1 MFIQQMNRP
10 LHGIFSMREH
20 VFIIGWKNSM
30 RIMMCVSVLFLTM
43 ANSILYASEG
53 DISTLL
59 DDSTLRQG
67 PGSFY
72 ASVGVAR
79 VGEQAVERQK
89 KGSWVQVRMVASGYV
104 GWVYADAL
112 RRKLVAGKQVASGG
126 AEKVVMG
133 GGRQYSL
140 NAGALDQAVVADVT
154 APAMG
159 AAAGIVGSMQQ
170 VIETTTIR
178 SGPGDSNDMLGW
190 VSKGT
195 HVRAVGQQGDWLHV
209 SMPDGGRSGWMKAGV
224 LQSVEMQH
232 VTEHVTEHVDK
243 VPAVGTTTPAG
254 GIEVNF
260 VRKANLRAGPGV
272 TFEVVSWAGIGSYA
286 HELSR
291 KGDWVRVQMKVSKR
305 IGWVYKRSLRSL
317 VSAVPLS
324 SSR

>member
-10 LHGIFSMREH
+10 LHGIFSMRDH

-43 ANSILYASEG
+43 ANSILYAAEG

-72 ASVGVAR
+72 ESVGVAR

-89 KGSWVQVRMVASGYV
+89 KGSWVQVRMVVSRYV

-126 AEKVVMG
+126 AEKEVMG

-140 NAGALDQAVVADVT
+140 NAGALDQAVVADAT

-159 AAAGIVGSMQQ
+159 AAASIAGSMQQ
-170 VIETTTIR
+170 VVKTSRIR
-178 SGPGDSNDMLGW
+178 SGPGDSNDILGW

-224 LQSVEMQH
+224 LQAVEMQ
-232 VTEHVTEHVDK
+232 HVTEHVDK
-243 VPAVGTTTPAG
+243 VPAVGTTTPTG
-254 GIEVNF
+254 GIVVKF

-286 HELSR
+286 HELGR

-305 IGWVYKRSLRSL
+305 IGWVYKRSLRS
-317 VSAVPLS
+317 SGSDVPLS